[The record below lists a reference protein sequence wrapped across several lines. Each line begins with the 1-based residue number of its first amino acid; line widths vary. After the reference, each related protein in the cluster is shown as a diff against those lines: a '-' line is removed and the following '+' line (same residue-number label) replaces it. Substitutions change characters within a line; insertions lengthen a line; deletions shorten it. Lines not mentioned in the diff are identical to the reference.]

1 MEKIFIVKEKLN
13 KILDFINSINNV
25 AITELEKEILLQKLK
40 DVYFELSIIEVT
52 KIEEG
57 KDSKVIEQPVEQKV
71 VKPEIVDKKVE
82 EKPIINN
89 EPEKTI
95 VEEKP
100 VVETK
105 KDSFVPIDF
114 FDLDEEES
122 PEPKEVVFEK
132 KEEVKKTQSVEQGNL
147 FSSDNNSSSPKYLG
161 EHLGQNKTSLNEA
174 LASQTSVQDL
184 NARIKPVSD
193 IRSAMSLGDRFLF
206 VRELFNGSTDL
217 FDETIANLNSL
228 NSFDEAQSYMK
239 SHFQWDIADSN
250 VENFMNIV
258 RRRYV

>member
-52 KIEEG
+52 KIEEE

-71 VKPEIVDKKVE
+71 VKPEVVAEKVE
-82 EKPIINN
+82 EKPIVNK

-105 KDSFVPIDF
+105 
-114 FDLDEEES
+114 
-122 PEPKEVVFEK
+122 
-132 KEEVKKTQSVEQGNL
+132 
-147 FSSDNNSSSPKYLG
+147 
-161 EHLGQNKTSLNEA
+161 
-174 LASQTSVQDL
+174 
-184 NARIKPVSD
+184 R
-193 IRSAMSLGDRFLF
+193 
-206 VRELFNGSTDL
+206 
-217 FDETIANLNSL
+217 
-228 NSFDEAQSYMK
+228 
-239 SHFQWDIADSN
+239 
-250 VENFMNIV
+250 
-258 RRRYV
+258 

>member
-1 MEKIFIVKEKLN
+1 MEKIFNVKEKLN
-13 KILDFINSINNV
+13 KILSFIDSINKGG
-25 AITELEKEILLQKLK
+25 ISELEKEILLQKLK
-40 DVYFELSIIEVT
+40 DVYFELSLIEVN
-52 KIEEG
+52 KIEEL
-57 KDSKVIEQPVEQKV
+57 KDSDKDEKPVEKII
-71 VKPEIVDKKVE
+71 KPEVISEKVE
-82 EKPIINN
+82 EKPIINK
-89 EPEKTI
+89 EPEKPI

-100 VVETK
+100 VVKTK
-105 KDSFVPIDF
+105 KNSFVPIDF

-122 PEPKEVVFEK
+122 PEPKDVVFEK

-147 FSSDNNSSSPKYLG
+147 FSSDNNSSSPKYIG

>member
-52 KIEEG
+52 KIEEE

-71 VKPEIVDKKVE
+71 VKPEVVA
-82 EKPIINN
+82 EK
-89 EPEKTI
+89 

-122 PEPKEVVFEK
+122 PEPKDVVFEK

-147 FSSDNNSSSPKYLG
+147 FSSDNNSSSPKYIG